1 MSLTLVQIIV
11 AILPTV
17 LIATLIYKND
27 LIEKE
32 SNKLLVRLFSG
43 GIISAFLV
51 IFISAI
57 AIIFFPFLAKDIT
70 TLGIVEM
77 FISIFIG
84 IALIEEACKWVIFEY
99 IGWNNKEFDY
109 IYDAIIYMAF
119 IGLGFATIE
128 NIGYVTDSG
137 IVTAIVRALC
147 SVPGHVFFAIHMGY
161 YLGLAKQANLNNRP
175 DLEKKNKFKSIM
187 IPVIQHTIFD
197 FCLYAGSDALVI
209 FYFGFVFYLYIAS
222 IKKLKQ
228 LGKIK
233 LRLRDGVASNLA

>member
-1 MSLTLVQIIV
+1 MSLTLIQIIV

-119 IGLGFATIE
+119 IGYSIQAFF
-128 NIGYVTDSG
+128 NI
-137 IVTAIVRALC
+137 
-147 SVPGHVFFAIHMGY
+147 SVIDVAPY
-161 YLGLAKQANLNNRP
+161 YYIILGLIFSKYTNENEKNN
-175 DLEKKNKFKSIM
+175 
-187 IPVIQHTIFD
+187 
-197 FCLYAGSDALVI
+197 
-209 FYFGFVFYLYIAS
+209 
-222 IKKLKQ
+222 
-228 LGKIK
+228 
-233 LRLRDGVASNLA
+233 